1 MRQSTETV
9 FVDTSL
15 GRIAGLRRDGVCRFR
30 GVPFAEAPVG
40 ALRFCPP
47 RRKTPW
53 TGTLEAFE
61 PGVIAPQLASRLL
74 AVMGD
79 FTRRQSEDCLRLDI
93 VTPGVDDARRPVVVW
108 LHGGGFSSGA
118 GGLDWY
124 DGGLLAG
131 EGDVV
136 VVGVNYRLG
145 ALGYLVAPGISDGNL
160 GLLDQALALRVVR
173 DIVAG
178 FGGDP
183 DNITLM
189 GQSAGGNSIAA
200 LFAGGHPMKGVRR
213 AIMQSAALG
222 MRPQDSVRARA
233 LGADFVSEL
242 GGDPDKPD
250 ETRVKLAELPVSAIL
265 GAQAAVARRHAR
277 FGDTA
282 PPFQLVQA
290 SAGLSDTIAFDHA
303 AADAM
308 TGIDVLI
315 GVTADEADAFF
326 ALDPRAG
333 ELDASAVAELVG
345 ELYGPRGV
353 GALDLMARRNG
364 DIAPGALLSAV
375 VTQDVFVE
383 PAIAFACRRA
393 ADGGKAYVYEFG
405 WHPAGSP
412 LGACHCLELP
422 FVFGPAQAWG
432 DAPMLAG
439 ADPVEI
445 AELSATMR
453 AAWLNFVRTGDPAA
467 AKLPTWPIFTAGRK
481 NAMRLDRRS
490 AIRDLAGDP
499 C

>member
-1 MRQSTETV
+1 MHQPTETV
-9 FVDTSL
+9 FADTPL
-15 GRIAGLRRDGVCRFR
+15 GRIAGLRRQAVCRFR
-30 GVPFAEAPVG
+30 GVPYAEAPVG

-74 AVMGD
+74 GVMGD
-79 FTRRQSEDCLRLDI
+79 FTRPQSEDCLHLDI
-93 VTPGVDDARRPVVVW
+93 ATPGLDDTRRPVVVW

-124 DGGLLAG
+124 DGSLLAG

-136 VVGVNYRLG
+136 VIGVNYRLG
-145 ALGYLVAPGISDGNL
+145 ALGYLCASGISDGNL
-160 GLLDQALALRVVR
+160 GLLDQALALCVVR
-173 DIVAG
+173 DIAASV
-178 FGGDP
+178 GGDP

-200 LFAGGHPMKGVRR
+200 LVAGGHPTKGVRR
-213 AIMQSAALG
+213 VILQSAALG
-222 MRPQDSVRARA
+222 MRPQGRDQAWA
-233 LGADFVSEL
+233 LGAEFVREL
-242 GGDPDKPD
+242 GGDPDRPD
-250 ETRVKLAELPVSAIL
+250 EIRTWLAERPVSAIL
-265 GAQAAVARRHAR
+265 GAQAAIARRHAR

-290 SAGLSDTIAFDHA
+290 SAGLPDTITFDHA

-333 ELDASAVAELVG
+333 ELDACALAELVAD
-345 ELYGPRGV
+345 LYGPRGV
-353 GALDLMARRNG
+353 ETLDRMARDGERT
-364 DIAPGALLSAV
+364 PGALLSAV
-375 VTQDVFVE
+375 ATQDVFVE
-383 PAIAFACRRA
+383 PAIAFASRHA
-393 ADGGKAYVYEFG
+393 ADGGKAYFYEFA

-412 LGACHCLELP
+412 FGACHCLELP
-422 FVFGPAQAWG
+422 FVFAPTQAWR

-439 ADPVEI
+439 ADPAEL
-445 AELSATMR
+445 AELSATIR
-453 AAWLNFVRTGDPAA
+453 AAWLDFVRTGRPAA
-467 AKLPTWPIFTAGRK
+467 AALPAWPAFGIERK
-481 NAMRLDRRS
+481 AAMRIDRRS
-490 AIRDLAGDP
+490 TIRELTGDP